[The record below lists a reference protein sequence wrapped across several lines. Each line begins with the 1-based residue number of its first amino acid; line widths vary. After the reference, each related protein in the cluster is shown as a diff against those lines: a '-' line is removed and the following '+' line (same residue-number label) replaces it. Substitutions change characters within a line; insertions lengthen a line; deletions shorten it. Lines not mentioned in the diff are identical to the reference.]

1 MVSQARGQLLVIS
14 VVLGLTRYSAGMGGS
29 TALQGRIVGFLGEV
43 IGDQLPTMVVM
54 PETAGHTM
62 VDCVELDDYDIPPVV
77 AIEAAFTGNA
87 PRSHLERRKWPC
99 QG

>member
-14 VVLGLTRYSAGMGGS
+14 VVLGLTRYSASMGAS

-43 IGDQLPTMVVM
+43 IGHQLPTMVVM

-62 VDCVELDDYDIPPVV
+62 GDYVQLDDYNI
-77 AIEAAFTGNA
+77 T
-87 PRSHLERRKWPC
+87 
-99 QG
+99 Q